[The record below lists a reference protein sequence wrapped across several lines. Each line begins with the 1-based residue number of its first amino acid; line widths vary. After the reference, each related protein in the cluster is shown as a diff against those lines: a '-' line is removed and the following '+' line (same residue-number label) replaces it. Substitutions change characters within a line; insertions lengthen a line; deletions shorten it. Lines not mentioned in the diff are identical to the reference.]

1 MNEVVKK
8 IIIKAGLG
16 FSLGLLVGGVFML
29 MEGPPDAYLGA
40 TGVWAGILELF
51 VCGVYGLVVMEGQL
65 LYDIEYYSLMRA
77 TLTHF
82 LIILFGLFLL
92 GLSFGWQPDDV
103 TVWVIVAVY
112 VVISILVW
120 IIIYLF
126 TKRKV
131 RRINANLRRWKSAH
145 ADSRPGHL
153 KK

>member
-16 FSLGLLVGGVFML
+16 FSLGLLVGGGFML

-82 LIILFGLFLL
+82 LLFCLDCFCLDCLLAGSLMMLRYGLLL
-92 GLSFGWQPDDV
+92 QYTLLYLYLSGLSY
-103 TVWVIVAVY
+103 T
-112 VVISILVW
+112 
-120 IIIYLF
+120 YLPNVKF
-126 TKRKV
+126 
-131 RRINANLRRWKSAH
+131 AE
-145 ADSRPGHL
+145 
-153 KK
+153 